1 MKGEGDKTG
10 TPRHKPQG
18 RLPEFVGCCASDD
31 PHPAIPVEARDG
43 DMQHNKDAR
52 DIDGSVTVVT
62 PVKAQAGIRI
72 SKCKQVL
79 GTSAHLKCIYTNAH
93 SMGNKQ
99 EELEA
104 MMQQENYDV
113 MAITE
118 TWWDVSHDWSVPID
132 GYKLFRRD
140 RQGRR
145 GGGVALYI
153 RDCYDCFE
161 HKCSEDRVECLCVR
175 ISH

>member
-1 MKGEGDKTG
+1 
-10 TPRHKPQG
+10 
-18 RLPEFVGCCASDD
+18 
-31 PHPAIPVEARDG
+31 
-43 DMQHNKDAR
+43 MQK
-52 DIDGSVTVVT
+52 SV
-62 PVKAQAGIRI
+62 
-72 SKCKQVL
+72 
-79 GTSAHLKCIYTNAH
+79 GTSAHLKCMYTNAH

-104 MMQQENYDV
+104 VMKQENSDV
-113 MAITE
+113 VAITE

-145 GGGVALYI
+145 GGGVVLYV

-175 ISH
+175 IRGKANRADVVVGVYYRPPTQDREVDEIFYRHLGEIS